1 MDKIAFK
8 KLTQNATLPDRGHPD
23 DAGLDIYAAETVIL
37 EPQEKSLIRTDL
49 AVNIPKGY
57 VGMLTSRSGVSSK
70 TELVVE
76 TGKIDAGFHGHM
88 KVNIKN
94 DDERLEEG
102 TRFASRFIEKEE
114 GLSELLYDIKGDK
127 IDNGSP
133 FKSSYGRKYKIN
145 KGDKIAQL
153 LIVPIVTPEA
163 IEVEE
168 FTNTTARGEQGFGST
183 GY

>member
-1 MDKIAFK
+1 MLDKIEFK
-8 KLTQNATLPDRGHPD
+8 RLSQDATLPDRGHPD

-37 EPQEKSLIRTDL
+37 DPQEKRLINTDL

-57 VGMLTSRSGVSSK
+57 VGLLTSRSGVSSK

-76 TGKIDAGFHGHM
+76 TGKIDAGFQGHM
-88 KVNIKN
+88 KVSIKN
-94 DDERLEEG
+94 GSQDWYGTKHSERLLDIQNEEIMG
-102 TRFASRFIEKEE
+102 SGSYAPYQIE
-114 GLSELLYDIKGDK
+114 YQIT
-127 IDNGSP
+127 
-133 FKSSYGRKYKIN
+133 

-163 IEVEE
+163 VEVEE

>member
-8 KLTQNATLPDRGHPD
+8 RLSQDATLPDRGHPD
-23 DAGLDIYAAETVIL
+23 DAGLDIYAAETVTL
-37 EPQEKSLIRTDL
+37 NPQEKRLINTDL

-57 VGMLTSRSGVSSK
+57 VGLLTSRSGVSSK
-70 TELVVE
+70 TELVEE
-76 TGKIDAGFHGHM
+76 TGKIDAGFIGHM
-88 KVNIKN
+88 KVSVKN
-94 DDERLEEG
+94 DSQDWYGTKHSKRLLDIQNEEIMG
-102 TRFASRFIEKEE
+102 SGSYAPYQIE
-114 GLSELLYDIKGDK
+114 
-127 IDNGSP
+127 
-133 FKSSYGRKYKIN
+133 YKIN

-153 LIVPIVTPEA
+153 VIVPIVTPEA

>member
-8 KLTQNATLPDRGHPD
+8 RLTQDATLPDRGHPD

-37 EPQEKSLIRTDL
+37 DPQEKSLIKTDL

-57 VGMLTSRSGVSSK
+57 VGLLTSRSGVSSK

-76 TGKIDAGFHGHM
+76 TGKIDAGFHGHK
-88 KVNIKN
+88 KVNINN
-94 DDERLEEG
+94 DSQKFDIEEDAYFDIQHKFQHG
-102 TRFASRFIEKEE
+102 YV
-114 GLSELLYDIKGDK
+114 SELT
-127 IDNGSP
+127 NT
-133 FKSSYGRKYKIN
+133 KYTVHR
-145 KGDKIAQL
+145 GDKIAQL

-163 IEVEE
+163 VEVED

>member
-8 KLTQNATLPDRGHPD
+8 KLSQNATLPDRGHPD

-37 EPQEKSLIRTDL
+37 DPQEKSLIKTDL

-57 VGMLTSRSGVSSK
+57 VGLLTSRSGVSSK

-76 TGKIDAGFHGHM
+76 TGKIDAGFIGHM
-88 KVNIKN
+88 KVSIKNDYVSLYEYDQAIRSTQDGSTIYPIFNIKN
-94 DDERLEEG
+94 E
-102 TRFASRFIEKEE
+102 I
-114 GLSELLYDIKGDK
+114 
-127 IDNGSP
+127 IDYSNEP
-133 FKSSYGRKYKIN
+133 DRPAYQIT